1 MSGGGEMKNRV
12 DFNKELFNLKKLMEN
27 GKIKLYEDIANDLRK
42 VMARSDGTIVE
53 ETVSS
58 KLKELLLEIRGKGE

>member
-1 MSGGGEMKNRV
+1 MKKGVN
-12 DFNKELFNLKKLMEN
+12 FQKELYNLKKLMEE
-27 GKIKLYEDIANDLRK
+27 GKIKLYEDIADDLRK
-42 VMARSDGTIVE
+42 VMARSDGMIVE